1 MIALASDYLM
11 FRMESGESVPFSADM
26 VSVEI
31 LGPTA
36 NLFDEEFVRHAANA
50 VFHYFKHEL
59 GQEIVSAPE
68 FSGALEKVL
77 MGFAVAARSDVAV
90 KAAPPVREAD
100 LRRLA
105 CESGKGFELSFF
117 PLLRSEVRRHLRLAP
132 RVLRF
137 RGLRGCV
144 KQLAG
149 ARRWS
154 QRCRSL
160 EEQIVLYLRQ
170 CVSAHSTMG
179 KISLIVE

>member
-1 MIALASDYLM
+1 MIALASDCLL
-11 FRMESGESVPFSADM
+11 FRMASGESVPISADT

-31 LGPTA
+31 LGPSG

-59 GQEIVSAPE
+59 GQDIVSAPE

-77 MGFAVAARSDVAV
+77 LGFAVAARSGVA
-90 KAAPPVREAD
+90 ARPTPPTREAD

-117 PLLRSEVRRHLRLAP
+117 PLLRSEVRRHLRLSP

-154 QRCRSL
+154 RRCKTL
-160 EEQIVLYLRQ
+160 EEQIILYLRQ
-170 CVSAHSTMG
+170 CVTADSRMAE
-179 KISLIVE
+179 ISLIVE